1 MPSKYQHMHPKGELV
16 AMNSTYP
23 EGLLAVPNAEGR
35 LRTIVSPS
43 ETKAL
48 TLQTREDIQHKIIFE
63 VLHVLRHLIIGQTW
77 SKILNSG
84 ALLVQLEQLQLFE
97 GSI

>member
-35 LRTIVSPS
+35 LRTMVS
-43 ETKAL
+43 L

>member
-1 MPSKYQHMHPKGELV
+1 MHPKGELV

-43 ETKAL
+43 EIKAP
-48 TLQTREDIQHKIIFE
+48 TLQTREDIQHKII
-63 VLHVLRHLIIGQTW
+63 LK
-77 SKILNSG
+77 SCMY
-84 ALLVQLEQLQLFE
+84 
-97 GSI
+97 

>member
-1 MPSKYQHMHPKGELV
+1 MPSKYQHMHPNGKLV

-48 TLQTREDIQHKIIFE
+48 TLQTREDIQHKII
-63 VLHVLRHLIIGQTW
+63 LK
-77 SKILNSG
+77 SCMY
-84 ALLVQLEQLQLFE
+84 
-97 GSI
+97 

>member
-1 MPSKYQHMHPKGELV
+1 MHPKGELV
-16 AMNSTYP
+16 AMNSTYL
-23 EGLLAVPNAEGR
+23 EGLLAVPNAESR
-35 LRTIVSPS
+35 LRTIVS
-43 ETKAL
+43 L
-48 TLQTREDIQHKIIFE
+48 TLQTREYIQHKIIFE